1 MRIDLTYLKQYLPC
15 FFVILLVEGFCAL
28 LLWLSDIRL
37 FLSLILLMLLF
48 SIFVFFVLGFLF
60 YRKEKNKEAAL
71 IAFLSEPGIETEL
84 RLKSAFASNKE
95 MIRALMAYVYAGE
108 SELERG
114 KLHLSDYETY
124 VETWA
129 HEVKLPLSLLTMIL
143 DNKKGELDA
152 ELAFKLDYIRN
163 QIQNQIS
170 QILFYYRLRSEKNDF
185 YLERFRVDEAI
196 CEILE
201 DYAPLLEEKNFR
213 VSTGDMCFKLYTDR
227 RSFDFMMGQVIGN
240 AIKYSDSS
248 SDRERERTIDIAL
261 SRSGHQT
268 ILTVKDGGR
277 GVKPCDLPHIFD
289 KGFTGDTGK
298 IRKRSSGMGLY
309 LVKELAQ
316 ALNIEIEV
324 ETVWGGGFAISFIY
338 KKTKSEPGSLES

>member
-48 SIFVFFVLGFLF
+48 SIFVFFVLGFIF
-60 YRKEKNKEAAL
+60 FRKEKNKEAAL

-84 RLKSAFASNKE
+84 RLKSAFASNKK

-163 QIQNQIS
+163 QVQNQIS

-227 RSFDFMMGQVIGN
+227 RSFDFMLGQVIGN
-240 AIKYSDSS
+240 AIKYSGKE
-248 SDRERERTIDIAL
+248 ERLEISFTESEERK
-261 SRSGHQT
+261 
-268 ILTVKDGGR
+268 ILTVKDGGI

-324 ETVWGGGFAISFIY
+324 ETVWGGGFAISFKYPNI
-338 KKTKSEPGSLES
+338 EA